1 MPQPDPHIRNHLLAA
16 LPASELERLRPHLD
30 PVSLPLKKVL
40 ITAGE
45 PIPHAYFPE
54 AGVGSLIAKLEDG
67 SGIEVGM
74 MGREGM
80 AGIPIILR
88 AETTS
93 TECVIQVPGSG
104 WRIRAATL
112 RDAMEQSP
120 SLSLL
125 LLRYV
130 QAFHDQTSQT
140 SACNARH
147 DLPERLARWLLMVH
161 DRVDGDEL
169 PLTQE
174 FLSTMLGVRRAGV
187 TVAAHTL
194 QEAGLI
200 RYQRGLITILDR
212 AALEAAACE
221 CYAIMRQQF
230 EQMLGAEA

>member
-1 MPQPDPHIRNHLLAA
+1 
-16 LPASELERLRPHLD
+16 
-30 PVSLPLKKVL
+30 
-40 ITAGE
+40 
-45 PIPHAYFPE
+45 
-54 AGVGSLIAKLEDG
+54 
-67 SGIEVGM
+67 

-80 AGIPIILR
+80 IGMPIILR

-140 SACNARH
+140 SACNTRH
-147 DLPERLARWLLMVH
+147 DLPERLARWLLMTH

-169 PLTQE
+169 PLTQGE
-174 FLSTMLGVRRAGV
+174 PHPLGRTPA
-187 TVAAHTL
+187 
-194 QEAGLI
+194 
-200 RYQRGLITILDR
+200 
-212 AALEAAACE
+212 
-221 CYAIMRQQF
+221 
-230 EQMLGAEA
+230 

>member
-1 MPQPDPHIRNHLLAA
+1 MPQPDPHIRNRLLAA
-16 LPASELERLRPHLD
+16 LSASELERLRPHLD
-30 PVSLPLKKVL
+30 PVSLPLRQVL

-45 PIPHAYFPE
+45 PIPYAYFPE
-54 AGVGSLIAKLEDG
+54 VGVGSLQARLE
-67 SGIEVGM
+67 SGHLSEVGL
-74 MGREGM
+74 MGRDGM
-80 AGIPIILR
+80 VGTPIILR
-88 AETTS
+88 AEITPTD
-93 TECVIQVPGSG
+93 CVIQVPGSG
-104 WRIRAATL
+104 WRIRAAAL
-112 RDAMEQSP
+112 CEAMEQSP
-120 SLSLL
+120 TLNVL

-130 QAFHDQTSQT
+130 HAFHNQVAQTA
-140 SACNARH
+140 ACNGH
-147 DLPERLARWLLMVH
+147 HHLEERLARWLLMVH